1 MSRFS
6 DIAEG
11 LLERTMRGEQADQSH
26 GFSSRNDGKGWK
38 WMEWFIVVYGSSE
51 SEVKRVLGDKVL
63 KDMKSVL
70 DDIDIVSEENRQLL
84 EQLRGLS

>member
-1 MSRFS
+1 MSR
-6 DIAEG
+6 
-11 LLERTMRGEQADQSH
+11 
-26 GFSSRNDGKGWK
+26 
-38 WMEWFIVVYGSSE
+38 FIVVYGFSE
-51 SEVKRVLGDKVL
+51 KEVKMVLGDKVL

>member
-1 MSRFS
+1 
-6 DIAEG
+6 
-11 LLERTMRGEQADQSH
+11 
-26 GFSSRNDGKGWK
+26 
-38 WMEWFIVVYGSSE
+38 MEWFIVVYGSSE

>member
-1 MSRFS
+1 M
-6 DIAEG
+6 
-11 LLERTMRGEQADQSH
+11 
-26 GFSSRNDGKGWK
+26 
-38 WMEWFIVVYGSSE
+38 
-51 SEVKRVLGDKVL
+51 VLGDKVL